1 MLSSCRNQIKKGEK
15 QMNKKVIIGLIIF
28 LITVIALI
36 GIPQALAFRGH
47 VTDPPIKA
55 GSRIDGSVSGRC
67 PVVMF
72 VDVRRECPWCLI
84 SSDPGSGRIRIQMP
98 E

>member
-1 MLSSCRNQIKKGEK
+1 
-15 QMNKKVIIGLIIF
+15 MNKKVIIGLIIF

-36 GIPQALAFRGH
+36 GIPQAMAFRGY
-47 VTDPPIKA
+47 VIDPPFKA

-84 SSDPGSGRIRIQMP
+84 SSDPGSRRMKIKRP